1 MTEDQNEEQ
10 KNESATEV
18 VESGVAGDVR
28 SALRSVKDPEID
40 LNVVDLGLIYDIEII
55 ERKAYIQMTL
65 TSPGCPAGPEIVADA
80 ERAAGA
86 VDGVDSVAVE
96 IVWEPFWRPGFMT
109 EAAKIEA
116 GIFF

>member
-1 MTEDQNEEQ
+1 MTEEQNEDQ
-10 KNESATEV
+10 KKEPATEV

-96 IVWEPFWRPGFMT
+96 IVWEPFWSPDRMDQRVRAFLGM
-109 EAAKIEA
+109 
-116 GIFF
+116 